1 MRSSSIPKD
10 SLAGA
15 VVSFGRLLKENGF
28 TVSTP
33 SVMDALRGVSRVG
46 VENLHDFQTVLRAT
60 FTVRREESAMFD
72 RLFTAFWMAGEILE
86 ESREDQAPRP
96 GPESGDLDSSL
107 GLTGSRW
114 LRQAYP
120 IPRSKMPGMQDLMR
134 FIRPMRSFGSKTSK
148 RSR

>member
-1 MRSSSIPKD
+1 MSSSTIPKD

-33 SVMDALRGVSRVG
+33 SVMDALRGVSHVG
-46 VENLHDFQTVLRAT
+46 VENPHDFKTVLRAT

-86 ESREDQAPRP
+86 ESQQDQVPRP
-96 GPESGDLDSSL
+96 DPESGEAGFLL
-107 GLTGSRW
+107 GFRW
-114 LRQAYP
+114 DNA
-120 IPRSKMPGMQDLMR
+120 G
-134 FIRPMRSFGSKTSK
+134 
-148 RSR
+148 